1 MKKWTHSLLL
11 ILLAAVFLFSASC
24 SSQPRLTGIRKYAL
38 SGEVMILVP
47 GMQRAVVRHGDID
60 GWLSATNLE
69 YPVRDA
75 ADFAKLQVG
84 DQITATVFVQDS
96 EYWLGTIA
104 VVHRSSEK

>member
-1 MKKWTHSLLL
+1 M
-11 ILLAAVFLFSASC
+11 
-24 SSQPRLTGIRKYAL
+24 TGIQKYAL
-38 SGEVMILVP
+38 SGEVTILIP
-47 GMQRAVVRHGDID
+47 EMQRAVVRHGNID

-84 DQITATVFVQDS
+84 DQITATVFAQDS

-104 VVHRSSEK
+104 VVQRSSKK

>member
-11 ILLAAVFLFSASC
+11 ILLATVFLFSPSC
-24 SSQPRLTGIRKYAL
+24 TSQPRLPGVRKYAL
-38 SGEVMILVP
+38 SGEVIILVP
-47 GMQRAVVRHGDID
+47 GMQRAVVRHGNID

-84 DQITATVFVQDS
+84 DKITATVFVQDS
-96 EYWLGTIA
+96 KYWLGTIA
-104 VVHRSSEK
+104 VVDRSAEK